1 MQAGL
6 VWRLKAGFLRDTWPP
21 TDTSAFYRGGLLSA
35 SASRPGASLGILWR
49 HATSS
54 LCREPDGTRP
64 LDGRQLA
71 LVL

>member
-6 VWRLKAGFLRDTWPP
+6 GLAVKGRVFAGYLAPDRHVSFLPR
-21 TDTSAFYRGGLLSA
+21 GLLSA